1 MFNERSHSFNPERA
15 TPPGRETTQP
25 GKETKGIAIMEKEPL
40 HPLRLLSALLQYPDH
55 DFLSQIEMIETEVD
69 DMPSKEM
76 KKCMDDF
83 LRYLK
88 AHSPIHLQ
96 EGYTAAFD
104 MNPSTTLN
112 LTYHL
117 YGDNEKRADML
128 ARLQQRYQDAGYE
141 RTTGELP
148 DYLPMM
154 LEFLSVCPDS
164 DSMQLIWEC
173 LGGLEDVV
181 GRLQKAAPHYAALL
195 QPLVHMVADRIGSDG
210 RPGHG
215 VDSARQ
221 QN

>member
-1 MFNERSHSFNPERA
+1 MKKDS
-15 TPPGRETTQP
+15 
-25 GKETKGIAIMEKEPL
+25 I

-69 DMPSKEM
+69 DMPSREM

-83 LRYLK
+83 LLYLK
-88 AHSPIHLQ
+88 THSPIHLQ

-104 MNPSTTLN
+104 MNPTTTLN
-112 LTYHL
+112 LTYQL

-154 LEFLSVCPDS
+154 LEFLSVCPDTENTR
-164 DSMQLIWEC
+164 LIWEC
-173 LGGLEDVV
+173 LRGLEDVV
-181 GRLQKAAPHYAALL
+181 DCLQKAAPPYAALL
-195 QPLVHMVADRIGSDG
+195 QPLVPMVADRIGSDG
-210 RPGHG
+210 RPGHE
-215 VDSARQ
+215 VKPARQ
-221 QN
+221 QNLKG

>member
-1 MFNERSHSFNPERA
+1 MKNDH
-15 TPPGRETTQP
+15 
-25 GKETKGIAIMEKEPL
+25 I

-55 DFLSQIEMIETEVD
+55 ELLMQIEIIETEIAE
-69 DMPSKEM
+69 MPSTEM

-83 LRYLK
+83 LLYFK
-88 AHSPIHLQ
+88 THSPIHLQ

-104 MNPSTTLN
+104 MNPTTTLN

-117 YGDNEKRADML
+117 YGDNEKRADVL

-154 LEFLSVCPDS
+154 LEFLSVCPDTENTE
-164 DSMQLIWEC
+164 LIWEC
-173 LGGLEDVV
+173 LRGLEDVV
-181 GRLQKAAPHYAALL
+181 DHLQKAATPYAALL
-195 QPLVHMVADRIGSDG
+195 QPLIPMVANRIGSDG
-210 RPGHG
+210 SRGHEI
-215 VDSARQ
+215 DSDRQ

>member
-1 MFNERSHSFNPERA
+1 MFNERSHSFNPERGI
-15 TPPGRETTQP
+15 PPGRETTQP
-25 GKETKGIAIMEKEPL
+25 GKETKGIAIMEKDRI

-164 DSMQLIWEC
+164 DNMQLIWEC

-181 GRLQKAAPHYAALL
+181 GRLQKAAPPYAALL
-195 QPLVHMVADRIGSDG
+195 QFLVPIVADRID
-210 RPGHG
+210 
-215 VDSARQ
+215 
-221 QN
+221 NKI